1 MPKVVRVGD
10 STAGKT
16 SLVWR
21 GQNTQGELDTFPP
34 TVLRAE
40 DLL

>member
-1 MPKVVRVGD
+1 MPKVVLVGD

-21 GQNTQGELDTFPP
+21 GQNRQGELDTFPP

>member
-1 MPKVVRVGD
+1 MPKIVLVGD
-10 STAGKT
+10 SAAGKT

-21 GQNTQGELDTFPP
+21 GQNKNDELEQFPP

-40 DLL
+40 DMT